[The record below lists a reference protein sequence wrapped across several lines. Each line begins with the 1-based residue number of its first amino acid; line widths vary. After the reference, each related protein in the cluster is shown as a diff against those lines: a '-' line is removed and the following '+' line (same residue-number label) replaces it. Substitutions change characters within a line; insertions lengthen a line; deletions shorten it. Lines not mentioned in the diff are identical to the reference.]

1 MSGSQHVPKLCAESW
16 QKTQLRAKTVRTEFR
31 PQRGVQYR
39 NPGPI
44 MIAATCSNVSLT
56 DLVRYLHPGSGEFTR
71 LKETLHWHI
80 LPEPAREVRTL
91 KPRMNSI
98 AKPSWPPGDNC
109 WSLGARGAPDQ
120 VIFCLGTQFQYPTMD
135 FCVLRRKPKNAEHC
149 NHRCCCFSMLTRSS
163 KTCRGSNMDTP

>member
-1 MSGSQHVPKLCAESW
+1 MSGSQHVPKLCAESL
-16 QKTQLRAKTVRTEFR
+16 QKTQLGAKTVRTEFR

-44 MIAATCSNVSLT
+44 MIAAACSNVSLT
-56 DLVRYLHPGSGEFTR
+56 DLARYLHPGSGELIR

-109 WSLGARGAPDQ
+109 WSLGARGVPDQ
-120 VIFCLGTQFQYPTMD
+120 VIFLPGDTISISHSGVKKDIPFLQM
-135 FCVLRRKPKNAEHC
+135 LRASTH
-149 NHRCCCFSMLTRSS
+149 
-163 KTCRGSNMDTP
+163 